1 MADQERSNFRV
12 SVNGE
17 EMTGTDAQ
25 EFAQNIASNIAGAFG
40 NVFSRMSESAQAR
53 GLNNFTAPLSN
64 LSNLFNGGQSSSSQT
79 ETQSNTQSNPLNMS
93 NFDLN
98 SMLPVIETSDDNN
111 QIKMTL
117 NGNTLFDL
125 DLTNL
130 QNMRNNN
137 SNNS

>member
-1 MADQERSNFRV
+1 MPDQERSNFRV

-25 EFAQNIASNIAGAFG
+25 EFAQNLATNLAGTFSNFFSGLFG
-40 NVFSRMSESAQAR
+40 NITGGQGQGTGSANQE
-53 GLNNFTAPLSN
+53 NPLSN
-64 LSNLFNGGQSSSSQT
+64 LSNILGDDQSG
-79 ETQSNTQSNPLNMS
+79 NNPSNPLNLTG
-93 NFDLN
+93 LN
-98 SMLPVIETSDDNN
+98 LNNMLPVFETSDDNN
-111 QIKMTL
+111 KIKMSW

-130 QNMRNNN
+130 QNSGNNN

>member
-1 MADQERSNFRV
+1 MPDQEGSNFRV

-25 EFAQNIASNIAGAFG
+25 EFAKNLATNLSGTFSNFFSGLFG
-40 NVFSRMSESAQAR
+40 NITGEQGTGSANQA
-53 GLNNFTAPLSN
+53 NPLSN
-64 LSNLFNGGQSSSSQT
+64 LSNILNDDQSGNNS
-79 ETQSNTQSNPLNMS
+79 SNPLNLS
-93 NFDLN
+93 GLN
-98 SMLPVIETSDDNN
+98 LNNMLPVFESSDDNN
-111 QIKMTL
+111 KIKMSW

-130 QNMRNNN
+130 QNSGNNN

>member
-1 MADQERSNFRV
+1 MPDQERSNFRV

-25 EFAQNIASNIAGAFG
+25 EFAQNLATNLAGTFSNFFSGLFG
-40 NVFSRMSESAQAR
+40 NITGGQGQGTGSANQE
-53 GLNNFTAPLSN
+53 NPLSN
-64 LSNLFNGGQSSSSQT
+64 LSKILGDDQSG
-79 ETQSNTQSNPLNMS
+79 NNPSNPLNLTG
-93 NFDLN
+93 LN
-98 SMLPVIETSDDNN
+98 LNNMLPVFETSDDNN
-111 QIKMTL
+111 KIKMSW

-130 QNMRNNN
+130 QNSGNNN